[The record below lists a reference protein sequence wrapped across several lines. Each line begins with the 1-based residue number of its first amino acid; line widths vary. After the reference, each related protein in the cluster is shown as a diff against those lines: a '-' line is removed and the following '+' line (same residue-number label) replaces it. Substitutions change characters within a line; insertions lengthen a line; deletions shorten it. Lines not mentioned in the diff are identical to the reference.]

1 MGTPDQKAGKPTGD
15 LYTRLEAEVRTP
27 KQPLLL
33 DAFLPPA
40 ATIPSAFAPV
50 RLAIPPEDPSS
61 GAVPGEAGPSI
72 SQVLGRLATD
82 EGPSEEPAAPP
93 KRRRTARKTEERQK
107 SLEEEIAE
115 FMSRDNSALAPD
127 RDPT

>member
-1 MGTPDQKAGKPTGD
+1 MSEPDRKAGKPAVD

-33 DAFLPPA
+33 DAFLPPPA
-40 ATIPSAFAPV
+40 AIPSAFVPV
-50 RLAIPPEDPSS
+50 RPASVPEEASA
-61 GAVPGEAGPSI
+61 GALPGEAGSTI
-72 SQVLGRLATD
+72 SQVLRRLAPD
-82 EGPSEEPAAPP
+82 EGPSEEPPDPP
-93 KRRRTARKTEERQK
+93 KRRKPVRRTEERQK

-127 RDPT
+127 RDPN